1 MWSIHFLWSS
11 KTFSSFISESK
22 KPIFSNINLG
32 QNINENDLNKIL
44 KNLYNTNFFKNVSVN
59 FKQNLLSVVVEEYPI
74 IQEIIY
80 KGIKSKNLKEK
91 ITSNVK
97 LINRSSYNEIFLKQD
112 KNLMLSKLKEEG
124 YYFSEI
130 EIDISEKE
138 NNKISW
144 RARK

>member
-1 MWSIHFLWSS
+1 MYINLRMFNRLKNLLIFVSIILF
-11 KTFSSFISESK
+11 FISKSAYSEIIK
-22 KPIFSNINLG
+22 KIEILGNDRITNQTILMFSNINLG

-97 LINRSSYNEIFLKQD
+97 LINRSSYNEIFLKQE
-112 KNLMLSKLKEEG
+112 SS
-124 YYFSEI
+124 Y
-130 EIDISEKE
+130 
-138 NNKISW
+138 
-144 RARK
+144 